1 MTLRGSTELVI
12 FGHRAVLE
20 ALSHPAVEVHKLRRS
35 HKSPPGFVKELDS
48 ACRARAIT
56 PEVSTLEEVNAVSG
70 APRHDQGVAAK
81 IRLTNII
88 EPEVFAQS
96 LTGRRAA
103 EPTRLIALDNV
114 TNPQNIGMIVRS
126 AVASGMSGMLW
137 PTVGSPWIDGLTI
150 KSSASTIYSATI
162 LRCGLLADGLWTLK
176 KFGFKVV
183 GLAGEAP
190 TLLRDHTPPHRAVYV
205 VGSETEGITPSVA
218 EAVDE
223 FISIP
228 MRNAVE
234 SLNVAVAAA
243 LVCFAAAP
251 NNDPPR
257 AS

>member
-1 MTLRGSTELVI
+1 MSHRGSTEFVI
-12 FGHRAVLE
+12 FGRRAVLE
-20 ALSHPAVEVHKLRRS
+20 ALAAPTVEVLKVRRAS
-35 HKSPPGFVKELDS
+35 NLTPQFIKEIDS
-48 ACRARAIT
+48 ACRARGVS
-56 PEVSTLEEVNAVSG
+56 PESTSMEEVHAVSG
-70 APRHDQGVAAK
+70 APRHDQGVAAR
-81 IRLTNII
+81 IRLTNIL
-88 EPEVFAQS
+88 EPDVYAQS
-96 LTGRRAA
+96 LTGKRAA

-137 PTVGSPWIDGLTI
+137 PTVGSPWIEGLTI
-150 KSSASTIYSATI
+150 KASASTIYKATI
-162 LRCGLLADGLWTLK
+162 LRCGLLSDGLWSLK
-176 KFGFKVV
+176 NFGFKVI
-183 GLAGEAP
+183 GLSGDAP
-190 TLLRDHTPPHRAVYV
+190 TPLNALTPPHRAIFV

-218 EAVDE
+218 EAVDD

-251 NNDPPR
+251 NSGPH